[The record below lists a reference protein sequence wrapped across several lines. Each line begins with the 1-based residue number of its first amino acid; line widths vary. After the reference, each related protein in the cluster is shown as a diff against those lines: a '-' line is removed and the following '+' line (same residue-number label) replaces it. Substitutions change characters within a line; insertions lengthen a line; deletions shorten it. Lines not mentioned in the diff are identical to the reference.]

1 MTIPRL
7 GIWGLPG
14 IPEIGPGDDLA
25 ALLGDAVLAAAA
37 ADPELAPRDGDILVV
52 TSKVVSKAEGRQVP
66 VADRQR
72 VIDEETVRIVAER
85 ATAGGGVTRIVE
97 NRQGLVLA
105 AAGVDT
111 SNVPEGIALRL
122 PEDPDASARA
132 LCATLRARLGVALGV
147 VITDT
152 LGRPWRIGQTDI
164 AIGAAGV
171 MVVDD
176 FRGRA
181 DGNGHSLA
189 VTITVLADE
198 IAAAAELVKGKTR
211 HIPAA
216 MVRGLAHLV
225 AGLDAPGARTLVR
238 RSEDD
243 MFRLGSDEAYR
254 LGYAAAMDERLARR
268 GSG

>member
-1 MTIPRL
+1 MIPRL
-7 GIWGLPG
+7 SIWGLPG
-14 IPEIGPGDDLA
+14 IPEVAAGDDLA
-25 ALLGDAVLAAAA
+25 RLLGDAILAAKG
-37 ADPELAPRDGDILVV
+37 ADPDLAPRDGDILVV
-52 TSKVVSKAEGRQVP
+52 TSKIVSKAEGRQVP

-72 VIDEETVRIVAER
+72 VIDEETVRVVAER
-85 ATAGGGVTRIVE
+85 PTPSGGMTRIVE

-111 SNVPEGIALRL
+111 SNVPEGTALRL

-132 LCATLRARLGVALGV
+132 LCTALRARFGVTLGI

-171 MVVDD
+171 LVVDD
-176 FRGRA
+176 FRGRV
-181 DGNGHSLA
+181 DGNGHALA
-189 VTITVLADE
+189 VTITVIADE

-216 MVRGLAHLV
+216 MVRGLGHLV
-225 AGLDAPGARTLVR
+225 AGLDAPGARSLVR
-238 RSEDD
+238 RSEED

-254 LGYAAAMDERLARR
+254 LGYEAAMNERLARR
-268 GSG
+268 G

>member
-7 GIWGLPG
+7 SIWGVPG
-14 IPEIGPGDDLA
+14 IPEIAAGDDLA
-25 ALLGDAVLAAAA
+25 RLLGDALLAAADD
-37 ADPELAPRDGDILVV
+37 DPDLAPRDGDILVV
-52 TSKVVSKAEGRQVP
+52 TSKVVSKAEGRQLP

-72 VIDEETVRIVAER
+72 AIDEETVRVVAER
-85 ATAGGGVTRIVE
+85 PTPSGGVTRIVE

-111 SNVPEGIALRL
+111 SNVPEGTALRL

-132 LCATLRARLGVALGV
+132 LCATLRMRFGIALGL

-176 FRGRA
+176 FRGKV
-181 DGNGHSLA
+181 DGNGHALA

-216 MVRGLAHLV
+216 MVRGLGHVV
-225 AGLDAPGARTLVR
+225 AGLDAPGARSLVR
-238 RSEDD
+238 KSEED

-254 LGYAAAMDERLARR
+254 LGYEAALSERAARR
-268 GSG
+268 G

>member
-7 GIWGLPG
+7 SIWGVPG
-14 IPEIGPGDDLA
+14 IPEIAAGDDLA
-25 ALLGDAVLAAAA
+25 RLLGDALLAAAA
-37 ADPELAPRDGDILVV
+37 DDPDLAPRDGDILVV
-52 TSKVVSKAEGRQVP
+52 TSKVVSKAEGRQLP

-72 VIDEETVRIVAER
+72 AIDEETVRVVAER
-85 ATAGGGVTRIVE
+85 PTPSGGVTRIVE

-111 SNVPEGIALRL
+111 SNVPEGTALRL

-132 LCATLRARLGVALGV
+132 LCATLRMRFGIALGL

-176 FRGRA
+176 FRGKV
-181 DGNGHSLA
+181 DGNGHALA

-216 MVRGLAHLV
+216 MVRGLGHVV
-225 AGLDAPGARTLVR
+225 AGLDAPGARSLVR
-238 RSEDD
+238 KSEED

-254 LGYAAAMDERLARR
+254 LGYEAALSERAARR
-268 GSG
+268 G

>member
-1 MTIPRL
+1 MIPRL
-7 GIWGLPG
+7 AIWGLPG
-14 IPEIGPGDDLA
+14 IPEVAAGDDLA
-25 ALLGDAVLAAAA
+25 RLLGDAVLAAAA
-37 ADPELAPRDGDILVV
+37 GDAELAPQEGDILVV
-52 TSKVVSKAEGRQVP
+52 TSKVVSKAEGRQFP

-72 VIDEETVRIVAER
+72 VIEEETVRIVAER
-85 ATAGGGVTRIVE
+85 PTPSGGVTRIVE

-111 SNVPEGIALRL
+111 SNVPEGVALRL
-122 PEDPDASARA
+122 PEDPDASAQA
-132 LCATLRARLGVALGV
+132 LCATLRMRFGLALGV

-171 MVVDD
+171 QVAED
-176 FRGRA
+176 FRGRV
-181 DGNGHSLA
+181 DGNGHALA
-189 VTITVLADE
+189 VTITVIADE

-216 MVRGLAHLV
+216 MVRGLAHVV
-225 AGLDAPGARTLVR
+225 AGLDAPGARSLVR
-238 RSEDD
+238 RSEED

-254 LGYAAAMDERLARR
+254 LGYEAAMNERQARR
-268 GSG
+268 G